1 MEERRNRTA
10 RRILKGT
17 VYPHN
22 IHPALDFYH
31 AGSGLLC
38 FLLYPAFSKYGRI
51 PCLRSLSMAWRL
63 SRRCSAPRRRLA
75 LVLCRSAVALRW
87 DLSFDPAVI
96 RYHFEE
102 QALANAVV
110 QGVREH
116 GDDFALSVEQ
126 TERNSEYSTG
136 AEFDSTSEEAT
147 EWYVRTDEEGEPI
160 PYDYEASEYISKQEV
175 VDGWEQDT

>member
-1 MEERRNRTA
+1 M
-10 RRILKGT
+10 
-17 VYPHN
+17 
-22 IHPALDFYH
+22 
-31 AGSGLLC
+31 
-38 FLLYPAFSKYGRI
+38 
-51 PCLRSLSMAWRL
+51 
-63 SRRCSAPRRRLA
+63 
-75 LVLCRSAVALRW
+75 
-87 DLSFDPAVI
+87 SFDPAVI

-116 GDDFALSVEQ
+116 GDGFALSVEQ